1 MSEARTEWYWGCVL
15 DLDPEELTGRHHVRV
30 VFNDGTVIEGRLIYE
45 VDTPWVRVGELRRLQ
60 VVDEEAE
67 DGKGET
73 ELETPPV
80 IYNADDQNWY
90 VFPDVK
96 SVKLAWDE
104 EEWEQIELH
113 EAVEGDMLVVNGELS
128 PIDEASIVSDPV
140 RPLWWAVEEGS
151 YLVSQGMVSCA
162 LRRKE
167 AGSNG

>member
-1 MSEARTEWYWGCVL
+1 MSEARTEWYWGCAL

-73 ELETPPV
+73 EVETPPV

-96 SVKLAWDE
+96 SVKVVWDE

-113 EAVEGDMLVVNGELS
+113 EAVEGDMLVVNGGLWE
-128 PIDEASIVSDPV
+128 IGKPV
-140 RPLWWAVEEGS
+140 LDDKEETLFGWVVGCLDNFVYQS
-151 YLVSQGMVSCA
+151 MASCA
-162 LRRKE
+162 LRRKG
-167 AGSNG
+167 ATDGV